1 MCVREI
7 THWPLVCLN
16 LHLMYVPFGFR
27 LYAYKIV
34 RTEVLTWRSQSD
46 LKIIYFDHSA
56 VIMKIVPVIKIQIT
70 ILSLIFSVV
79 LKFYIF
85 KTDFLTIQYS
95 LFPRFIQTY
104 TFNQRKCVILFRS
117 SHIVLIMHMM
127 RCFTIFRWNMKWG
140 MYSQAK

>member
-1 MCVREI
+1 
-7 THWPLVCLN
+7 
-16 LHLMYVPFGFR
+16 
-27 LYAYKIV
+27 
-34 RTEVLTWRSQSD
+34 
-46 LKIIYFDHSA
+46 
-56 VIMKIVPVIKIQIT
+56 MKIVPVIKIQIT

-117 SHIVLIMHMM
+117 SHIVLIMYMM